1 MKLILLFGIFV
12 VTLLVGMPI
21 GYGMAISTVAVLL
34 TDPKLNATFLPQKMW
49 TALDSFSFMA
59 VPFFML
65 AGSMMEKTG
74 ITEILVEWAR
84 SLVGHLRGGLGHA
97 AIVTGVVMAG
107 VSGSANADTAALASM
122 LVPMMREDG
131 FDDGYSCALVASCG
145 ALGPI
150 IPPSIMMVLYSGV
163 CSIAI
168 GKLFMAG
175 FIPGLVIAAGYMII
189 NILYARTHE
198 IRREHFV
205 GWKKLG
211 KDTLVALPALVM
223 PIIIIGGILS
233 GIFTATESGAIA
245 CAYCL
250 LYGLIRRTL
259 SIEFLK
265 KAFMDAVH
273 STTTSMLIVGF
284 ACVFGALAT
293 NYNMAKVIQ
302 GAASGF
308 AGSPQMVLI
317 FLSIILYI
325 AGMFIDSNAVMF
337 MLIPIFAPLIEL
349 YHYDPLYFAI
359 VMILALVM
367 GGLSPPVGL
376 LMYIASSITGTD
388 LGRVVRYIFRFIIV
402 NYAVVILVIFIPQ
415 IALWLPSLM

>member
-1 MKLILLFGIFV
+1 MKLILLFGIFL

-21 GYGMAISTVAVLL
+21 GYGMAISTVFVLL
-34 TDPKLNATFLPQKMW
+34 TDPNLNGTYIPQKIW
-49 TALDSFSFMA
+49 TGLDSFSFMA

-74 ITEILVEWAR
+74 ITTILVEWAR
-84 SLVGHLRGGLGHA
+84 SLVGHLTGGLGHA

-107 VSGSANADTAALASM
+107 VSGSANADTAALAAM
-122 LVPMMREDG
+122 LVPMMHDDG
-131 FDDGYSCALVASCG
+131 FEDGYSCALVSSAG

-168 GKLFMAG
+168 GRLFMAG
-175 FIPGLVIAAGYMII
+175 MIPGLVIAAGYMVVNYI
-189 NILYARTHE
+189 YAKTHT
-198 IRREHFV
+198 IRKEKFV

-211 KDTLVALPALVM
+211 HDTLVAVPALIM

-245 CAYCL
+245 CAYCIV
-250 LYGLIRRTL
+250 YGMFRKTL
-259 SIEFLK
+259 SIDFLK
-265 KAFMDAVH
+265 KCFMDAVH
-273 STTTSMLIVGF
+273 STTTSMLIVAF
-284 ACVFGALAT
+284 ACMFGALAT
-293 NYNMAKVIQ
+293 NYNMAKIIQ
-302 GAASGF
+302 AAASSF
-308 AGSPQMVLI
+308 AGSPELVLI
-317 FLSIILYI
+317 FLSVILYI

-337 MLIPIFAPLIEL
+337 MLIPIFAPLIES
-349 YHYDPLYFAI
+349 YGYDPLYFAI

-376 LMYIASSITGTD
+376 LMYISSSITGTD
-388 LGRVVRYIFRFIIV
+388 LGEVVKHIFKFIVV
-402 NYAVVILVIFIPQ
+402 NYGVVILVIFVPKV
-415 IALWLPSLM
+415 ALWLPSLM

>member
-1 MKLILLFGIFV
+1 MKLILLFGIFLI
-12 VTLLVGMPI
+12 TLLVGMPI
-21 GYGMAISTVAVLL
+21 GYGMAISSVIVLL
-34 TDPKLNATFLPQKMW
+34 TDPKLNGTFVPQKVW
-49 TALDSFSFMA
+49 TSLDSFSFMA

-74 ITEILVEWAR
+74 ITEILVDWAH
-84 SLVGHLRGGLGHA
+84 SLVGHFRGGLGHA

-107 VSGSANADTAALASM
+107 VSGSANADTAALSSM

-175 FIPGLVIAAGYMII
+175 MIPGLIIAVGYMIV
-189 NILYARTHE
+189 NIMYARTHE
-198 IRREHFV
+198 IRREAFV

-211 KDTLVALPALVM
+211 KDTLRALPALIM

-233 GIFTATESGAIA
+233 GVFTATESGAIA
-245 CAYCL
+245 CGYCL
-250 LYGLIRRTL
+250 LYGFIRRTL
-259 SIEFLK
+259 SFDFLK
-265 KAFMDAVH
+265 KCFMDAVH
-273 STTTSMLIVGF
+273 STTTSMMIIGF

-293 NYNMAKVIQ
+293 NYNMAVVIQ
-302 GAASGF
+302 SAASAF
-308 AGSPQMVLI
+308 SGSPQLVLI
-317 FLSIILYI
+317 FISVILYI

-337 MLIPIFAPLIEL
+337 MLIPIFAPLIQA
-349 YHYDPLYFAI
+349 YNYDPLYFAI
-359 VMILALVM
+359 VMILSLVM

-376 LMYIASSITGTD
+376 LMYISSSITGTD
-388 LGRVVRYIFRFIIV
+388 LGRVVRYIFRFIVV
-402 NYAVVILVIFIPQ
+402 NYAVVILVIFVPK
-415 IALWLPSLM
+415 IAMWLPGIM